1 MSERDLLRLLMRDG
15 PSSARSI
22 AAALRISQPTF
33 SRLANRVGDDV
44 VVGGRVRHTRYAA
57 RRKILGVA
65 NELSVYVVDS
75 MGVVRRAGQLQS
87 VHPGLLW
94 TSSDGVSSTWLDDLP
109 WFLAD
114 ARPAGFLGRQVPRRY
129 PELEL
134 PDDVRLWSSDHV
146 LRFVSRYGFDLVGN
160 VVVGEPALQRLR
172 EHEADVVDEAD
183 YPRLA
188 DLELAAGTA
197 GSSAGGEQP
206 KFLARR
212 RHEGAVADVLVKF
225 SPPHTS
231 AVGRR
236 VADLLVCE
244 HLALQALSTT
254 MLAAQTMPV
263 ATTRVLR
270 ADGRTFLEVE
280 RFDRVGAHGRR
291 GLVSLAAL
299 DDAFVGS
306 EHHAWPST
314 TQALVKQRRLA
325 ADVHHAARVAWA
337 FGQSID
343 NTDMHLGNLSVWV
356 DDTLALGGL
365 APIYDMLPMRYAP
378 IAGQVVERAA
388 PRRVFVDDDIAEI
401 VVPAAQRFWQSVAA
415 CTDISDDVRR
425 LATDRP

>member
-1 MSERDLLRLLMRDG
+1 MSEHDLLRVLLREG
-15 PSSARSI
+15 PSAARSV
-22 AAALRISQPTF
+22 AAALHISQPTF
-33 SRLANRVGDDV
+33 SRLVQRAGDDV
-44 VVGGRVRHTRYAA
+44 VVAGRARQTRYAA

-65 NELSVYVVDS
+65 AELPVFVVDS
-75 MGVVRRAGQLQS
+75 LGVVRRAGQLQS

-94 TSSDGVSSTWLDDLP
+94 TSGDGVSSAWLDDLP

-146 LRFVSRYGFDLVGN
+146 LRFISRYGFDLVGN
-160 VVVGEPALQRLR
+160 VVVGEQALQRQR
-172 EHEADVVDEAD
+172 EHEEIVTDDGD

-188 DLELAAGTA
+188 ALELAAGTA

-212 RHEGAVADVLVKF
+212 RHEGVVADVLVKF
-225 SPPHTS
+225 SPPHDS
-231 AVGRR
+231 VVGRR

-254 MLAAQTMPV
+254 NTAV
-263 ATTRVLR
+263 ATTRVVR
-270 ADGRTFLEVE
+270 ADGRTFLEVQ

-306 EHHAWPST
+306 ERHAWPAT
-314 TQALVKQRRLA
+314 TQALVKQRRVDA
-325 ADVHHAARVAWA
+325 EVHRAARIAWA
-337 FGQSID
+337 FGQCID

-356 DDTLALGGL
+356 DDVLGLGGL

-378 IAGQVVERAA
+378 VAGQLVPRPA
-388 PRRVFVDDDIAEI
+388 PRRVFVDDDIAHV
-401 VVPAAQRFWQSVAA
+401 VVPAAQQFWQSVAA
-415 CTDISDDVRR
+415 CTALDDDVRR
-425 LATDRP
+425 LAADHPSAGC